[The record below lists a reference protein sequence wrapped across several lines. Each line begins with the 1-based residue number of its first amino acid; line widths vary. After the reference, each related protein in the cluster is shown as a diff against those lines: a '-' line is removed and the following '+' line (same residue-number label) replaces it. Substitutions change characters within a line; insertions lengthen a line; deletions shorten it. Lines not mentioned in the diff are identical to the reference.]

1 LGKEK
6 EFNDGTNQNFRFTL
20 CPAGSAA
27 THFHCDSS
35 SDDRSAEFAG
45 RKTLPS
51 FLPLDADAFFF
62 PPDRS
67 ERYTIVEISMFAG
80 REIATKKALIRR
92 LFEEMQNIGIEAQD
106 LEITIFE
113 TPRENW
119 GIRGQCGDE
128 LQLNYRVEV

>member
-1 LGKEK
+1 
-6 EFNDGTNQNFRFTL
+6 
-20 CPAGSAA
+20 
-27 THFHCDSS
+27 
-35 SDDRSAEFAG
+35 
-45 RKTLPS
+45 
-51 FLPLDADAFFF
+51 
-62 PPDRS
+62 
-67 ERYTIVEISMFAG
+67 MFAG